1 MKIKEVIVVE
11 GRHDTSVLQQY
22 FDCDTIETNG
32 LSLSEETL
40 RLIEEARD
48 RCGVIIFTDPDH
60 PGETIRRRIN
70 EAVKGC
76 KNAYIAKNKAKTPR
90 KVGVEHARRKDLE
103 EALQT
108 QPLTK
113 ELLYEVESRGFTDS
127 EILRLSGV
135 SREVLQDIRIYND
148 IFPVYKMVDTCGGEF
163 DAATPYY
170 YSCYDEEDEVEVS
183 PEEKILVVG
192 SGPIRIGQGIEFD
205 YCCVQGV
212 WAIKDLGYEAIIMNN
227 NPETVSTDFDTSD

>member
-76 KNAYIAKNKAKTPR
+76 KNAYIAKWALSMPAARIWR
-90 KVGVEHARRKDLE
+90 KRCST
-103 EALQT
+103 ALPIQRHR
-108 QPLTK
+108 P
-113 ELLYEVESRGFTDS
+113 
-127 EILRLSGV
+127 
-135 SREVLQDIRIYND
+135 
-148 IFPVYKMVDTCGGEF
+148 
-163 DAATPYY
+163 
-170 YSCYDEEDEVEVS
+170 S
-183 PEEKILVVG
+183 P
-192 SGPIRIGQGIEFD
+192 
-205 YCCVQGV
+205 
-212 WAIKDLGYEAIIMNN
+212 
-227 NPETVSTDFDTSD
+227 

>member
-22 FDCDTIETNG
+22 FDCDTIKTNG

-90 KVGVEHARRKDLE
+90 KVGVEHACRKDLE
-103 EALQT
+103 EALQHCFT
-108 QPLTK
+108 YTETPAVTMTMEDML
-113 ELLYEVESRGFTDS
+113 ELGLQGRADSARRREWLGMCYHLGKPNAKTLLKRLNLLQVDAQEVRAQLAKGGF
-127 EILRLSGV
+127 
-135 SREVLQDIRIYND
+135 
-148 IFPVYKMVDTCGGEF
+148 
-163 DAATPYY
+163 A
-170 YSCYDEEDEVEVS
+170 
-183 PEEKILVVG
+183 
-192 SGPIRIGQGIEFD
+192 
-205 YCCVQGV
+205 
-212 WAIKDLGYEAIIMNN
+212 
-227 NPETVSTDFDTSD
+227 